1 MLYIIFA
8 ILSAFTEK
16 YPTIEL
22 LAGFDERYIIQKKD
36 TTDIFMIQRNIN
48 LQKKYMELENYK
60 SSNPILEDVKKNYIV
75 KDVLNLDEIKTF
87 QMNSGGL
94 LDEWNN
100 EINIF

>member
-75 KDVLNLDEIKTF
+75 KDVLNLDEIKTL

>member
-36 TTDIFMIQRNIN
+36 ITDIFMIQRNIN